1 MNTLFKIT
9 EQARELSQALI
20 EGELTPEMVSALI
33 INQNELQEKSINYV
47 YAIRSIEYELEAID
61 SEIKRLQSLKTSRT
75 NAIERMKS
83 AVLDAMDIYGIDK
96 IETPTMKLSVR
107 LNPPSVELVNEYQI
121 PDIFKKEKVTVSI
134 DKTAIKEAIESGLE
148 VQGAVTIV
156 TGKQIGRAH
165 V

>member
-20 EGELTPEMVSALI
+20 ECELAPEMESALI
-33 INQNELQEKSINYV
+33 INQNELQEKSINYA
-47 YAIRSIEYELEAID
+47 YAIRSIEYDLEAID
-61 SEIKRLQSLKTSRT
+61 SEIKRLQALKTSRT

-107 LNPPSVELVNEYQI
+107 LNPPSVELINEYQI

-134 DKTAIKEAIESGLE
+134 DKIHEGQDSISP
-148 VQGAVTIV
+148 
-156 TGKQIGRAH
+156 RW
-165 V
+165 

>member
-20 EGELTPEMVSALI
+20 EGELTPEMESALI
-33 INQNELQEKSINYV
+33 INQNELQEKSINYA
-47 YAIRSIEYELEAID
+47 YAIRSIEYDLEAID
-61 SEIKRLQSLKTSRT
+61 SEIKRLQALKTSRT

-83 AVLDAMDIYGIDK
+83 AVLDAMGIYGIDK
-96 IETPTMKLSVR
+96 IETPTMKISVR
-107 LNPPSVELVNEYQI
+107 LNNPAVELVNEYQI

-148 VQGAVTIV
+148 VQGAVLNRKKRLEI
-156 TGKQIGRAH
+156 R
-165 V
+165 

>member
-20 EGELTPEMVSALI
+20 EGELTPEMESALI
-33 INQNELQEKSINYV
+33 INQNELQEKSINYA
-47 YAIRSIEYELEAID
+47 YAIRSIEYDLEAID
-61 SEIKRLQSLKTSRT
+61 SEIKRLQALKTSRT

-107 LNPPSVELVNEYQI
+107 LNNPSVELVNEYQI

-148 VQGAVTIV
+148 VQGAVLNRKKRLEI
-156 TGKQIGRAH
+156 K
-165 V
+165 